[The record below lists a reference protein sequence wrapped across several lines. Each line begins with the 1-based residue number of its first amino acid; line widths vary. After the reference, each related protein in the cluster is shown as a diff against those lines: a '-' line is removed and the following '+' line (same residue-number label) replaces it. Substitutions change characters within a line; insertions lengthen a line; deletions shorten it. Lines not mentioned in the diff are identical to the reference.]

1 MNPMPAPF
9 QPLEQLTANL
19 QNFPGLCFRLQ
30 EQFKQAA
37 IQHCFH
43 MAGIPS
49 YQLLSDG
56 TIGVGFETEN
66 PQYRPDDLID
76 LNMAH
81 AVPDLYPGTRQAR
94 IQVAFTEMGQM
105 WFRLLDGP
113 WQGLQEAAMQF
124 DRAFFGITSPPLVHE
139 YVRVKR

>member
-1 MNPMPAPF
+1 MTPVIAQFNPMDHLMA
-9 QPLEQLTANL
+9 TL
-19 QNFPGLCFRLQ
+19 QNFPELCFRLQ

-43 MAGIPS
+43 MAGLPT
-49 YQLLSDG
+49 YQLLRDG
-56 TIGVGFETEN
+56 TIRVSFETES
-66 PQYRPDDLID
+66 PHDRSQELVD
-76 LNMAH
+76 LNLAS
-81 AVPDLYPGTRQAR
+81 AVPEVHPGERQAG

-124 DRAFFGITSPPLVHE
+124 DRAFFGITTPPLVHE